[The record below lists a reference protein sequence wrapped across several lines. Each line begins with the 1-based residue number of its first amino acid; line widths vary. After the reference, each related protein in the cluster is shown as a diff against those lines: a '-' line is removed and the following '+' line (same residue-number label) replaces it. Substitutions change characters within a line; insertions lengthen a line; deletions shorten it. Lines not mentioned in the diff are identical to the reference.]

1 MLTITGVAEGTATIT
16 VTADD
21 GNGGTVDD
29 AFEVTVDPTSPAI
42 VVSIEAATV
51 REGTER
57 DYTVRLATQPDDGDV
72 TVDITVAPPPDA
84 PDVSHVSVSR
94 TSLIFNEQNW
104 NRARTVTIVVAEDDA
119 NEDSEIAEVTHAAS
133 GANYGTVDD
142 AVITVTAEDNDIVVG
157 AAIDAATSVDV
168 DEGDT
173 DGAELMVKLSAEPT
187 GEVTV
192 EATLEPADG
201 VAVIASDDAIL
212 TFTTDNWDTEQVI
225 TITGVDDDDPVD
237 TVATLTLAASGG
249 GYGSAEDVDVTVNVA
264 DDEEATI
271 SIADGVSG
279 AEVIEGGTMT
289 YNVTLSAPPPADQTV
304 LVNLSVTG
312 PASVS
317 PAQAVFTSGGTT
329 DLPITVTPF
338 SDSDSDDESVTIS
351 HSVDASDGSGY
362 ESATAPSNVSVTI
375 KDDEAAGVV
384 VSRTALSV
392 DEGGTATYT
401 VRLTTAPS
409 DLETVTI
416 YLAGSGVNL
425 DVTSLEFGA
434 GDFAAGKT
442 VTVTGHVDGNDVDDM
457 GSVVHTV
464 ESSGGD
470 GDYAAVTASPVDIT
484 VKEPSDE

>member
-312 PASVS
+312 LASVS
-317 PAQAVFTSGGTT
+317 PTQAVFTSGKTEEE
-329 DLPITVTPF
+329 ITVTTF

-362 ESATAPSNVSVTI
+362 ESATAPSNIRVTI
-375 KDDEAAGVV
+375 KDDDAAGVV

-401 VRLTTAPS
+401 VRLTKAPS
-409 DLETVTI
+409 ADETVTI
-416 YLAGSGVNL
+416 YFAGTGVNL
-425 DVTSLEFGA
+425 SATSFVFGSS
-434 GDFAAGKT
+434 DYNDEQT

-464 ESSGGD
+464 VSAGGD
-470 GDYAAVTASPVDIT
+470 EDYKDVTASTVDIT

>member
-72 TVDITVAPPPDA
+72 TVAITSAAPEDA
-84 PDVSHVSVSR
+84 TDSEVGHVTVSR
-94 TSLIFNEQNW
+94 TSLTFNEQNW
-104 NRARTVTIVVAEDDA
+104 NRARTVTILVADDDD
-119 NEDSEIAEVTHAAS
+119 EDSEIAEVTHAAS
-133 GANYGTVDD
+133 GANYSNVDD
-142 AVITVTAEDNDIVVG
+142 AVITVTAEDDEIVVG
-157 AAIDAATSVDV
+157 AAIVAATSVDV
-168 DEGDT
+168 VEGDT
-173 DGAELMVKLSAEPT
+173 AGAKLMVKLSAEPT
-187 GEVTV
+187 DDVTV
-192 EATLEPADG
+192 SADFNP
-201 VAVIASDDAIL
+201 ASDVATITGSPL
-212 TFTTDNWDTEQVI
+212 TFTTVNWDTVQVI
-225 TITGVDDDDPVD
+225 KITGDDDLDPVD
-237 TVATLTLAASGG
+237 TTATLKLEALGG
-249 GYGSAEDVDVTVNVA
+249 GYGLAEDVEVTVNVA

-312 PASVS
+312 LASVS
-317 PAQAVFTSGGTT
+317 PTQAVFTSGKTEEE
-329 DLPITVTPF
+329 ITVTTF

-362 ESATAPSNVSVTI
+362 ESATAPSNIRVTI
-375 KDDEAAGVV
+375 KDDDAAGVV

-401 VRLTTAPS
+401 VRLTKAPS
-409 DLETVTI
+409 ADETVTI
-416 YLAGSGVNL
+416 YFAGTGVNL
-425 DVTSLEFGA
+425 SATSFVFGSS
-434 GDFAAGKT
+434 DYNDEQT
-442 VTVTGHVDGNDVDDM
+442 VTVTGHVDGNDVDDT

-464 ESSGGD
+464 ASAGGD
-470 GDYAAVTASPVDIT
+470 EDYKDVTASTVDIT

>member
-192 EATLEPADG
+192 SAAFDP
-201 VAVIASDDAIL
+201 ASDVATITGSPL
-212 TFTTDNWDTEQVI
+212 TFTTVNWDTVQVI
-225 TITGVDDDDPVD
+225 KITGDDDLDPVD
-237 TVATLTLAASGG
+237 TTATLKLEALGG
-249 GYGSAEDVDVTVNVA
+249 GYGLAEDVEVTVNVA

-312 PASVS
+312 LASVS
-317 PAQAVFTSGGTT
+317 PTQAVFTSGKTEEE
-329 DLPITVTPF
+329 ITVTTF

-362 ESATAPSNVSVTI
+362 ESATAPSNIRVTI
-375 KDDEAAGVV
+375 KDDDAAGVV

-401 VRLTTAPS
+401 VRLTKAPS
-409 DLETVTI
+409 ADETVTI
-416 YLAGSGVNL
+416 YFAGTGVNL
-425 DVTSLEFGA
+425 SATSFVFGSS
-434 GDFAAGKT
+434 DYNDEQT
-442 VTVTGHVDGNDVDDM
+442 VTVTGHVDGNDVDDT

-464 ESSGGD
+464 ASAGGD
-470 GDYAAVTASPVDIT
+470 EDYKDVTASTVDIT

>member
-312 PASVS
+312 LASVS
-317 PAQAVFTSGGTT
+317 PTQAVFTSGKTEEE
-329 DLPITVTPF
+329 ITVTTF

-362 ESATAPSNVSVTI
+362 ESATAPSNIRVTI
-375 KDDEAAGVV
+375 KDDDAAGVV

-401 VRLTTAPS
+401 VRLTKAPS
-409 DLETVTI
+409 ADETVTI
-416 YLAGSGVNL
+416 YFAGTGVNL
-425 DVTSLEFGA
+425 SATSFVFGSS
-434 GDFAAGKT
+434 DYNDEQT
-442 VTVTGHVDGNDVDDM
+442 VTVTGHVDGNDVDDT

-464 ESSGGD
+464 ASAGGD
-470 GDYAAVTASPVDIT
+470 EDYKDVTASTVDIT

>member
-192 EATLEPADG
+192 SAAFDP
-201 VAVIASDDAIL
+201 ASDVATITGSPL
-212 TFTTDNWDTEQVI
+212 TFTTVNWDTVQVI
-225 TITGVDDDDPVD
+225 KITGDDDLDPVD
-237 TVATLTLAASGG
+237 TTATLKLEALGG
-249 GYGSAEDVDVTVNVA
+249 GYGLAEDVEVTVNVA

-442 VTVTGHVDGNDVDDM
+442 VTVTGHVDGNDVDDT

-464 ESSGGD
+464 ASAGGD
-470 GDYAAVTASPVDIT
+470 EDYKDVTASTVDIT